1 MQTQGHGERPS
12 PIILR
17 GMGWGENNIWKQ
29 VMRIL
34 NGSNCVT
41 AVVSGGLLNI
51 THVGTSCVIIMSEL
65 LEN

>member
-1 MQTQGHGERPS
+1 
-12 PIILR
+12 
-17 GMGWGENNIWKQ
+17 MGWGENNIWKQ